1 MTNTNVVK
9 CDFKNAKLEKDLAAN
24 HNESSPPTTGVRITM
39 TRKHGNLR
47 VITNLTN
54 LSELD
59 LIWALIG
66 NAAHTL
72 NKRDAVMDEK
82 EEIIRDYI
90 TQ

>member
-1 MTNTNVVK
+1 MTKTNVVK
-9 CDFKNAKLEKDLAAN
+9 CDFKNAKPAN
-24 HNESSPPTTGVRITM
+24 HNMSSPPTTGVRITM

-54 LSELD
+54 LSEVD
-59 LIWALIG
+59 LLWALIG

-72 NKRDAVMDEK
+72 NKRDAVMNEK
-82 EEIIRDYI
+82 EEIIRDYV